1 AAWAL
6 EQSTRPRKVG
16 RSIDTERDSVNEPNM
31 NAHTG
36 LQRSELLEL
45 LPELE
50 PRRRERYEARQ
61 CLPPVS
67 IDADMMIERP
77 LAIRRS
83 SAGEIEGAQHRPTF
97 QRRPHHLHHIRIGA
111 LLLPR
116 DGCGDGSNIGVVLG
130 ERGKAAP

>member
-1 AAWAL
+1 MLFEREFFIGLGTRARSAAGL
-6 EQSTRPRKVG
+6 EQFTRPRKVG
-16 RSIDTERDSVNEPNM
+16 RSIDTERDSVNEPDM

-36 LQRSELLEL
+36 FQRSELLEF

-50 PRRRERYEARQ
+50 RRRRQRHEALQ

-97 QRRPHHLHHIRIGA
+97 QR
-111 LLLPR
+111 
-116 DGCGDGSNIGVVLG
+116 
-130 ERGKAAP
+130 